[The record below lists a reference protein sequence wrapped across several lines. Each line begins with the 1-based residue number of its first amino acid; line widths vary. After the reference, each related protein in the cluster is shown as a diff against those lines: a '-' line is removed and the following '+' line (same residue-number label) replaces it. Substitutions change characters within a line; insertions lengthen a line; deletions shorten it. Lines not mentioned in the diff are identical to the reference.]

1 MWLFVIE
8 KRVDMGF
15 LTGMIGA
22 VVKTALTPIAIL
34 EDVVSV
40 TQGEVPGA
48 TVDVVSEVVGDVIVS
63 VGDLAE
69 GDLI

>member
-1 MWLFVIE
+1 
-8 KRVDMGF
+8 MGF
-15 LTGMIGA
+15 LKGMIGA

-40 TQGEVPGA
+40 ATGEAPEATVEVLGEV
-48 TVDVVSEVVGDVIVS
+48 VEDVIVS